1 MAVQKV
7 EQDDLTSS
15 NSINIGDVV
24 ADEIASLAENGN
36 EPRAQLP
43 PKEESSETPAS
54 ESLEAACIDSLLEQT
69 RELSPEPEPIKPKV
83 SLCGICNEKPGKYKC
98 ARCYLP

>member
-1 MAVQKV
+1 M
-7 EQDDLTSS
+7 
-15 NSINIGDVV
+15 

-43 PKEESSETPAS
+43 SKEVSSETPAS
-54 ESLEAACIDSLLEQT
+54 ESIEAACIDSLLEQT
-69 RELSPEPEPIKPKV
+69 RELSPEPEPEPVKPKV